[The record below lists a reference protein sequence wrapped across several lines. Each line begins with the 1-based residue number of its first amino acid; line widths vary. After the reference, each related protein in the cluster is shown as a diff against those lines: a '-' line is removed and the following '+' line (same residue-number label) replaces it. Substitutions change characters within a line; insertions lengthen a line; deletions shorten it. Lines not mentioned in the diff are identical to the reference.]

1 MAGRALT
8 TTKFFPFSRLTGSS
22 VFDIVY
28 HDILLTACFMT
39 TASTPVALQVESSSN
54 LLDSTML
61 VTRTPA
67 APINTT
73 KTTIV

>member
-1 MAGRALT
+1 MVGRVLIT
-8 TTKFFPFSRLTGSS
+8 TRFFPSSKPTGSS
-22 VFDIVY
+22 VFDFVY

-73 KTTIV
+73 KTMIV